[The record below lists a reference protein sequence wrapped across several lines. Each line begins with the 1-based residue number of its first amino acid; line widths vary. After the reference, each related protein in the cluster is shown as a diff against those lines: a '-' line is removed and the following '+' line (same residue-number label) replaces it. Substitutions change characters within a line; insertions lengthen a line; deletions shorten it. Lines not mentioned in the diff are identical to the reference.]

1 VAINKAPSSGSFVVP
16 STNEASVLAF
26 GTITSG
32 TIPTGSGDPA
42 AGILAGYNPAN
53 ANTPN
58 SNIHGNVSIDD
69 YATIT
74 AAAGTDGI
82 RGVNYGTGD
91 ITIVVEAGAGV
102 TGGRYGIGAFGYNGG
117 NVTVTNYATV
127 NGTSAAINATTTSS
141 GVVTIDN
148 YGILIGNV
156 ISSNVTFHNEL
167 GALWYLSGSSS
178 FATGAD
184 ALINDGAIN
193 VKAGTFNVAAS
204 VTGAGSFMVADG
216 STLEFGSSVA
226 GGTTVSF
233 LGANGTLRLDQS
245 LTSIFNGQI
254 SNLNGTASGHDYV
267 DLADLSWTALVTA
280 QYQATGVNAG
290 TLTISDGIGHIEA
303 FNLANYTGSGHFN
316 FQDDGHGGT
325 IVFDDQAL
333 SMSGDLT
340 VVAVKGSAVLLDSI
354 DLVAVDPNTPAGSL
368 TFTVTQAAYHG
379 HLLNTHTG
387 LTLGAGA
394 TFTQADLNNQYIS
407 FVADAVYTGQ
417 QSETSGQDSFTVT
430 LSNGVTQAASA
441 MTVNVA
447 IEDAEFKV
455 RTASGYNFDSEDPI
469 GRMGAGTVQNV
480 TSTSFTIHDNTDN
493 RDFLFT
499 GNGFSY
505 SAGHFTS
512 GAINFISEVDHDN
525 PSNVIATLD
534 LNSVAASS
542 WYAAAVAAAA
552 GDRSLIEALTSSW
565 NFNFNGGSGSDAF
578 GANDFNDRF
587 AGNSGNDVFEGD
599 FGYDRAYYGNATGA
613 INVQLASGV
622 VTGANVGSNPAGTD
636 TLKSIEL
643 VTGTN
648 FDDTFNATGFS
659 ATSANVGS
667 SVTANTGGFFNEF
680 EGLGGNDQVTGN
692 GSTRLSYYHAT
703 GGVTVNF
710 TEGSWTSTSSGAS
723 GTAAGDSSVGT
734 DTFTGVSQIRGSNFA
749 DVFYGSNNPSG
760 TTEVFEGLGGNDII
774 NGGGG
779 FDRAAYNLAYSGAGI
794 NVQLAAG
801 TVTGGTD
808 IGTDTLTSVEAIWGT
823 EFADIYNATGFT
835 AVSTNAGS
843 AGVNGSG
850 AAFNE
855 FEGGG
860 GDDNIT
866 GNGNTRVYF
875 GHATGGVVVTLGSNG
890 SGTADGSSIGHD
902 TFVSGVSAVRGSEF
916 NDIITG
922 NGGNNTLEGQG
933 GNDVLIANG
942 GNDTMTG
949 GTGSDIFVFKVG
961 VSDGNTPPTNNDT
974 ITDFSHASGD
984 RIDLRS
990 ISSIHSLSDLLAL
1003 GVQAGPD
1010 TVFTFASADPT
1021 SLTLKNVIMANLT
1034 ASDFIFASLAGSSVS
1049 VTVQTPDGY
1058 DFSTLYDD
1066 LAVSNPHQS
1075 ANDATHIFAV
1085 GAGKIYELIG
1095 SFTYGGDPV
1104 TGAVL
1109 SGSTITEI
1117 RIFDT
1122 TDATQITQDHVLVDT
1137 NGWNIDAAAFFTH
1150 IGEYAANHTG
1160 PGLAALNGIF
1170 NSATYS
1176 IVGASGVVT
1185 TDTKSHLANDVLF
1198 GGDHADVFNGVAGN
1212 DTVDYSHAPAVSGST
1227 GITADLSN
1235 PANNTGAAQ
1244 GDIYTSIENLR
1255 GTSFDDALT
1264 GDSNNNVLEGGL
1276 GNDILNGGGGFN
1288 TASYEHATGA
1298 VTVSLN
1304 APVVGSPQNTLGAGT
1319 DTLTNIQ
1326 GLRGS
1331 SFDDHLTGGGT
1342 SVLEGGAGNDTLTG
1356 AVGGSDTASYE
1367 HATAGVTVNLAITAA
1382 AQNTVGA
1389 GTDTLTNI
1397 ANLTGSQFND
1407 TLTGDTHNNTLF
1419 GNGGND
1425 TFAFTTAALGG
1436 IGQDTIGDF
1445 MSGQDHIQ
1453 LDYAAFNPG
1462 DASSFNAWLAGHVT
1476 IANSGSDLLID
1487 LHLNSLT
1494 GHDTILLKNAS
1505 FGGLHASDFI
1515 LPA

>member
-1 VAINKAPSSGSFVVP
+1 
-16 STNEASVLAF
+16 
-26 GTITSG
+26 
-32 TIPTGSGDPA
+32 
-42 AGILAGYNPAN
+42 
-53 ANTPN
+53 
-58 SNIHGNVSIDD
+58 
-69 YATIT
+69 
-74 AAAGTDGI
+74 
-82 RGVNYGTGD
+82 
-91 ITIVVEAGAGV
+91 
-102 TGGRYGIGAFGYNGG
+102 
-117 NVTVTNYATV
+117 
-127 NGTSAAINATTTSS
+127 
-141 GVVTIDN
+141 
-148 YGILIGNV
+148 
-156 ISSNVTFHNEL
+156 
-167 GALWYLSGSSS
+167 
-178 FATGAD
+178 
-184 ALINDGAIN
+184 
-193 VKAGTFNVAAS
+193 
-204 VTGAGSFMVADG
+204 
-216 STLEFGSSVA
+216 
-226 GGTTVSF
+226 
-233 LGANGTLRLDQS
+233 
-245 LTSIFNGQI
+245 
-254 SNLNGTASGHDYV
+254 
-267 DLADLSWTALVTA
+267 
-280 QYQATGVNAG
+280 
-290 TLTISDGIGHIEA
+290 
-303 FNLANYTGSGHFN
+303 
-316 FQDDGHGGT
+316 
-325 IVFDDQAL
+325 
-333 SMSGDLT
+333 
-340 VVAVKGSAVLLDSI
+340 
-354 DLVAVDPNTPAGSL
+354 
-368 TFTVTQAAYHG
+368 
-379 HLLNTHTG
+379 
-387 LTLGAGA
+387 
-394 TFTQADLNNQYIS
+394 
-407 FVADAVYTGQ
+407 
-417 QSETSGQDSFTVT
+417 
-430 LSNGVTQAASA
+430 
-441 MTVNVA
+441 MTVNVI

-455 RTASGYNFDSEDPI
+455 LTASGYNFDSEDPI
-469 GRMGAGTVQNV
+469 SRMGAGTVQNV
-480 TSTSFTIHDNTDN
+480 TSTSFTIHDSTDN

-505 SAGHFTS
+505 NAGNFTS
-512 GAINFISEVDHDN
+512 GTINFISEVDHAN
-525 PSNVIATLD
+525 PSNVIATLG
-534 LNSVAASS
+534 LNSVSATS

-552 GDRSLIEALTSSW
+552 GDRSLIEALTSTW
-565 NFNFNGGSGSDAF
+565 NFNFNGGGGSDAF

-587 AGNSGNDVFEGD
+587 TGNSGNDVFEGD

-622 VTGANVGSNPAGTD
+622 VVGANVGSNPAGTD

-659 ATSANVGS
+659 ASSANAGS
-667 SVTANTGGFFNEF
+667 SVTTNTGGFFNEF
-680 EGLGGNDQVTGN
+680 EGLGGYDQVTGN
-692 GSTRLSYYHAT
+692 GATRVSYYHAT
-703 GGVTVNF
+703 GGVTVTF

-723 GTAAGDSSVGT
+723 GTATGDASVGT

-760 TTEVFEGLGGNDII
+760 TTETFEGLGGNDTI

-779 FDRAAYNLAYSGAGI
+779 FDRAVYNLAYSGTGI

-808 IGTDTLTSVEAIWGT
+808 IGTDTLTSVESIWGT

-835 AVSTNAGS
+835 AVSANAGS

-866 GNGNTRVYF
+866 GNGNTRVAFY
-875 GHATGGVVVTLGSNG
+875 HATGGVVVTLGSNG

-933 GNDVLIANG
+933 GNDVLIGNG

-1034 ASDFIFASLAGSSVS
+1034 ASDFILASSLGSSVS

-1085 GAGKIYELIG
+1085 GAGKTYELIG
-1095 SFTYGGDPV
+1095 SFTYAGGNPV

-1109 SGSTITEI
+1109 SGSIITEI
-1117 RIFDT
+1117 HIFDT
-1122 TDATQITQDHVLVDT
+1122 TDPTQITQDHILVDT
-1137 NGWNIDAAAFFTH
+1137 NGWNIDAAAIFTD
-1150 IGEYAANHTG
+1150 IGTYAANHTG

-1170 NSATYS
+1170 NSSTYS

-1212 DTVDYSHAPAVSGST
+1212 DTVDYFHAPAVSGSI

-1235 PANNTGAAQ
+1235 PGNNTGAAQ
-1244 GDIYTSIENLR
+1244 GDIYISIENLR
-1255 GTSFDDALT
+1255 GTSFDDVLT
-1264 GDSNNNVLEGGL
+1264 GDSHNNVLEGGL
-1276 GNDILNGGGGFN
+1276 GNNILNGGGGFN

-1304 APVVGSPQNTLGAGT
+1304 ALVVGNPQNTLGAGT

-1331 SFDDHLTGGGT
+1331 SFDDHLIGGGT
-1342 SVLEGGAGNDTLTG
+1342 GVLEGGAGNDTLTG
-1356 AVGGSDTASYE
+1356 TVGGSDTASYE
-1367 HATAGVTVNLAITAA
+1367 HATAGVTVNLAITA

-1407 TLTGDTHNNTLF
+1407 TLIGNGGNNTFF
-1419 GNGGND
+1419 GNGGDD
-1425 TFAFTTAALGG
+1425 TFVFNETAPGG
-1436 IGQDTIGDF
+1436 TGHDTIGDF
-1445 MSGQDHIQ
+1445 MPGQDHIK
-1453 LDYAAFNPG
+1453 LDYAAFTAN
-1462 DASSFNAWLAGHVT
+1462 DANSFNAWVTAGHAT
-1476 IANSGSDLLID
+1476 TSNGSDVLID
-1487 LHLNSLT
+1487 LNLN
-1494 GHDTILLKNAS
+1494 GVDTILLKNVTLTN
-1505 FGGLHASDFI
+1505 LHASDFI
-1515 LPA
+1515 VHA